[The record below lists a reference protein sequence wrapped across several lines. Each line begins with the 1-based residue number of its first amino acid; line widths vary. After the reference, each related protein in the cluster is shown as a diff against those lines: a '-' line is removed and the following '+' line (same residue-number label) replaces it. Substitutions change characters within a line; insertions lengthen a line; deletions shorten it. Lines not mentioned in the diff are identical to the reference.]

1 MAQPVE
7 YCEVCGLPP
16 EYCEYGPCFEL
27 CKPWLKEH
35 HTDLYPDLAN
45 VEFTVDQIQATNNA
59 IEQRTKTTQPS
70 RKNAKKDA
78 SAKEVLVSLK
88 SRQKHKYITII
99 TGLDLYDIKIKE
111 ACKFFCKKFSCSVS
125 SEKNH
130 SGIQEIHIQGDVKDD
145 VAELMNET
153 YDIPFESMF
162 FVDGDK
168 KTPLA

>member
-1 MAQPVE
+1 MSSSLWIRSRPQTMPLSREQKPLVYIGFFQFSFQPFVISIYCFIVE
-7 YCEVCGLPP
+7 
-16 EYCEYGPCFEL
+16 
-27 CKPWLKEH
+27 
-35 HTDLYPDLAN
+35 
-45 VEFTVDQIQATNNA
+45 
-59 IEQRTKTTQPS
+59 PS

-99 TGLDLYDIKIKE
+99 TGLDLYGNLCSYGSDCVDIKIKE

-145 VAELMNET
+145 VADLMNET
-153 YDIPFESMF
+153 YD
-162 FVDGDK
+162 V
-168 KTPLA
+168 

>member
-59 IEQRTKTTQPS
+59 IEQRTKTTRIFWLLS
-70 RKNAKKDA
+70 ILFSTICYKYLLFHCRAFKKEC
-78 SAKEVLVSLK
+78 KEGCV
-88 SRQKHKYITII
+88 
-99 TGLDLYDIKIKE
+99 
-111 ACKFFCKKFSCSVS
+111 CKGGSCLFEES
-125 SEKNH
+125 SEAQVHHNYYW
-130 SGIQEIHIQGDVKDD
+130 S
-145 VAELMNET
+145 
-153 YDIPFESMF
+153 
-162 FVDGDK
+162 
-168 KTPLA
+168 